1 MTPQERKQIH
11 TAIKIAIRYLTD
23 EEITAL
29 AAIAITRE
37 STDGTPLSK
46 L

>member
-1 MTPQERKQIH
+1 MTPQERQEAY
-11 TAIKIAIRYLTD
+11 TAIRFVLKYLTD
-23 EEITAL
+23 DELKAL

-37 STDGTPLSK
+37 ALNGTPLSE